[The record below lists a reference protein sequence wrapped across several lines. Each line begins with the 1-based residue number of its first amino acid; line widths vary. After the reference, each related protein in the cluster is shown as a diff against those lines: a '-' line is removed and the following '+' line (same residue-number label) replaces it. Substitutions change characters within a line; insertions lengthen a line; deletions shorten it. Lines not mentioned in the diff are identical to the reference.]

1 MPLAVAVSQPLDK
14 PAWSPPTGVASF
26 EGKVRRVLQA
36 QVAAAAD
43 VASRSYH
50 YDTHWVNT
58 FNDRKYFH
66 FELVFFID
74 PKFSELEFAKVYWA
88 YLKTVWEAIKFNN
101 KVFKFNFVLNLNR
114 LTDF

>member
-1 MPLAVAVSQPLDK
+1 MPLAVAVLANHLTSL

-36 QVAAAAD
+36 QVVAA
-43 VASRSYH
+43 ASRSYH

-66 FELVFFID
+66 FELVFYFID
-74 PKFSELEFAKVYWA
+74 PKFTELEFAKVYWV
-88 YLKTVWEAIKFNN
+88 YLKTVWEAIASNRLNN
-101 KVFKFNFVLNLNR
+101 KDQFRF
-114 LTDF
+114 